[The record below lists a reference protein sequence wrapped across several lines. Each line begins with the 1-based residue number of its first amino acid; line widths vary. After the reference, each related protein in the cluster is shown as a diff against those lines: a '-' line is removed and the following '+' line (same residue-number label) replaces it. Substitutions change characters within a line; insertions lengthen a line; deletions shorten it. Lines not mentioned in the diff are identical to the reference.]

1 MRVTQSMIASNSLRN
16 IHTSY
21 GKMATMLEQMSSG
34 KKIAKPSDDPVIAQ
48 KGMYYRSNLNEV
60 TQYKRN
66 LSEVYLWMDNAEA
79 GMEQANSNL
88 QRIRE
93 LVVQAANDTNTDV
106 DREAIAKEINQ
117 LKADLVS
124 VANTQVAGRYIFNG
138 TNVTEAPVAMDE
150 AGHVTVNAADSA
162 YLVEVSRGSQLK
174 ANANLNALLGQSM
187 FDTISQISAEMTAD
201 DPDLDSLLADLDGH
215 ISSFSAERSDLGARY
230 NRLELLQSRINYQ
243 EELATKA
250 MSDNEDID
258 LEKIITDYTNQ
269 KAVHEAALTVGANLI
284 QRSLVDFLR

>member
-1 MRVTQSMIASNSLRN
+1 MRITQSMIAANSLRN
-16 IHTSY
+16 INQSY
-21 GKMATMLEQMSSG
+21 GKIVTSLEQMASG
-34 KKIAKPSDDPVIAQ
+34 KKISKPSDDPVIAQ

-60 TQYKRN
+60 TQYNRN
-66 LSEVYLWMDNAEA
+66 LSEVYLWMDNSEA
-79 GMEQANSNL
+79 AMEQANSNL

-93 LVVQAANDTNTDV
+93 LVVQAANDTNTDD

-138 TNVTEAPVAMDE
+138 TNVKEAPVAIDD
-150 AGHVTVNAADSA
+150 AGNVTVEAADSA
-162 YLVEVSRGSQLK
+162 YLVEVSRGTQLK
-174 ANANLNALLGQSM
+174 ANANLNALLGQGM
-187 FDTISQISAEMTAD
+187 FNTISNISAEMAKD
-201 DPDLDSLLADLDGH
+201 EPDLDALLADLDEY

-230 NRLELLQSRINYQ
+230 NRLELLQSRIIYQ

-250 MSDNEDID
+250 MSDNEDVD
-258 LEKIITDYTNQ
+258 LEKIISDYSNQ

>member
-48 KGMYYRSNLNEV
+48 KGMYYRSNLIEV

-124 VANTQVAGRYIFNG
+124 VANTQVAGRNIF
-138 TNVTEAPVAMDE
+138 
-150 AGHVTVNAADSA
+150 
-162 YLVEVSRGSQLK
+162 
-174 ANANLNALLGQSM
+174 
-187 FDTISQISAEMTAD
+187 I
-201 DPDLDSLLADLDGH
+201 
-215 ISSFSAERSDLGARY
+215 
-230 NRLELLQSRINYQ
+230 
-243 EELATKA
+243 
-250 MSDNEDID
+250 
-258 LEKIITDYTNQ
+258 
-269 KAVHEAALTVGANLI
+269 
-284 QRSLVDFLR
+284 